1 MVHIQDLPRELLLQI
16 FSSVAHSNPSNPQD
30 QTTKSPDESAETKSQ
45 QPPADR
51 LFPRSPWVAEDEDDE
66 TDETDEEDP
75 GNNGKGVSAQT
86 QEIIDLYNL
95 CRVCH
100 LFRGLAQP
108 LLFEHVDL
116 SGFPGDLRNLV
127 SITRAVL
134 RRPSLGEHIRS
145 LSVLPDHNHHV
156 FHKSPQPLTANDRKL
171 FTSSIRD
178 LRLDKEDERDW
189 MTVLKEEEFDYSLMV
204 VLLILK
210 APNLRML
217 TLAGGYFAMK
227 PLEQA
232 WKRHPAILSKLEDLW
247 FEGDDL
253 LKGYPLAIYE
263 EMISRLQLRSID
275 IEEAHL
281 SDDLFPAC
289 WTPQSLTMS
298 RIGLHLCHIDA
309 PSVTKLLRAC
319 RTVTSF
325 TYDNFTTDPEDQ
337 PHNLRPVREPTA
349 PELSAALLPH
359 KDTLEGLTMTWNR
372 EPWERENIQ
381 DYVARQAK
389 IGPLGDFSVLRRLT
403 VQQAFLPPQPQFPPT
418 LEKLIVEDCN
428 ISVRGLA
435 EQLAQERRQGRLP
448 ALKSVKMLAVD
459 ITDPVKLPGQQIPFG
474 QTPEQCCT
482 SIKDMF
488 KDTSVDFDIL
498 PYPDCPQNI
507 AGDSDLDDY
516 SDDDPYDMTDE
527 YGLLGLREGGNSIFQ
542 AMLMQAMQAQGDH
555 YMDDEFDE

>member
-1 MVHIQDLPRELLLQI
+1 MVRIQDLPQELLLQI

-30 QTTKSPDESAETKSQ
+30 QTTRFFDESTKTQSQ

-51 LFPRSPWVAEDEDDE
+51 LFPRPPWVAEYEDDE
-66 TDETDEEDP
+66 TDETDEEIP
-75 GNNGKGVSAQT
+75 GDNGKGGSAQI

-100 LFRGLAQP
+100 LFRELAQP

-127 SITRAVL
+127 SLTRTVL

-145 LSVLPDHNHHV
+145 LPVLPDHDHHV
-156 FHKSPQPLTANDRKL
+156 FHQSPQPLTANDRKL

-189 MTVLKEEEFDYSLMV
+189 MSVLKEEEFDYSLMV

-217 TLAGGYFAMK
+217 TLAGG
-227 PLEQA
+227 
-232 WKRHPAILSKLEDLW
+232 
-247 FEGDDL
+247 DDL
-253 LKGYPLAIYE
+253 LKGYPLAFYE
-263 EMISRLQLRSID
+263 EMISRLQLRLID

-289 WTPQSLTMS
+289 WTPQSLTMN

-359 KDTLEGLTMTWNR
+359 KDSLEGLTMTWNR

-389 IGPLGDFSVLRRLT
+389 IGSLRDFSVLRRLT

-418 LEKLIVEDCN
+418 LEELTVEDCN
-428 ISVRGLA
+428 IPVRGLA
-435 EQLAQERRQGRLP
+435 EHLAQERRQGRLP

-474 QTPEQCCT
+474 QTPEQCYT
-482 SIKDMF
+482 TIKDLF
-488 KDTSVDFDIL
+488 KDTSVDFTIL

-542 AMLMQAMQAQGDH
+542 AMQAQGDQ